1 MNHPDWPAFLAAI
14 LADPDDDTA
23 RLVAADF
30 LEEND
35 DPDRAAFIRIQVAL
49 ARLEATGQG
58 KSLEADHLRAKERAF
73 LGPLSMYRPLWAA
86 NECPELVRWKPRGGE
101 RNPLKAMAVEGADR
115 LTWERGFVERVKCP
129 AMEWLQHG
137 QAVRHRNPIQQIG
150 LTDNLHYALGRWW
163 ALLPLLRGLKS
174 VVLFESGLP
183 PTEFLTW
190 LRNQLPEVKVA
201 VADTTSGGMDLPP
214 RR

>member
-35 DPDRAAFIRIQVAL
+35 DPNRAAFIRIQVAL

-73 LGPLSMYRPLWAA
+73 LGPLSMDRPLWGA
-86 NECPELVRWKPRGGE
+86 NECPELVQCKNRGGG
-101 RNPLKAMAVEGADR
+101 RKPLEAMEVEGADR
-115 LTWERGFVERVKCP
+115 LTWQRGFVEGVTCP
-129 AMEWLQHG
+129 VLEWRQHG
-137 QAVRHRNPIQQIG
+137 GAMRKRNPIQRVG
-150 LTDNLHYALGRWW
+150 LITHGALVDRGLWW
-163 ALLPLLRGLKS
+163 SMLSSLRGLRLLIL
-174 VVLFESGLP
+174 VESGFNAP
-183 PTEFLTW
+183 NFLAW
-190 LRNQLPEVKVA
+190 LRSTLPEVKVT
-201 VADTTSGGMDLPP
+201 VADSTL
-214 RR
+214 